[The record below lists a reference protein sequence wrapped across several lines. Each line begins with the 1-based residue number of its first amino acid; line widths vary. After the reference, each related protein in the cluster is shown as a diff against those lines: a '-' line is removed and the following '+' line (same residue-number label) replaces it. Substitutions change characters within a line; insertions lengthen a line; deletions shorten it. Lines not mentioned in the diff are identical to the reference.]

1 MKKKTQKIK
10 RGIFVAL
17 AFGMLISNVYAIT
30 SDGVTYDNQGNTEVL
45 TDTLDGLLREAD
57 KYKTGG
63 TVTANQM
70 LKGATGY
77 AKGELVTGTIES
89 KGAETYTPGT
99 TNQTISS
106 GVYLSGTQTIKG
118 DANLKGAN
126 IAAGKTIFGV
136 SGTFTSDANAAAGH
150 MLSGKTAYVNGS
162 KVTGTIPSKGAATYT
177 PGTSNQTINSG
188 QYLSG
193 NQTIVGDANL
203 TGANIV
209 SGKSIFGVRGSH
221 TAKNHT
227 YDIVASQHHQTNS
240 GDCSMG
246 AGFRSTGQGKLLV
259 WVDISNAT
267 GGINNHPN
275 PYIKGGSDYFSP
287 TGTPYKDDWGA
298 AWYFSIDV
306 TPGLDYTIGYY
317 HGYPESGFKICN
329 LFAVYVS

>member
-99 TNQTISS
+99 KNQTISS

-150 MLSGKTAYVNGS
+150 ILSGKTAYVNGS
-162 KVTGTIPSKGAATYT
+162 KVTGTIESKGATTYT
-177 PGTSNQTINSG
+177 PGTSNQTINAG

-209 SGKSIFGVRGSH
+209 SGKSIFGVWGSH
-221 TAKNHT
+221 TAQNHSYEVLKAEFGATQGGCGWSWGYMNKYKSGKIIAWMDMTATSGGVNTNTVHNFSKNSVSIAPT
-227 YDIVASQHHQTNS
+227 TIASGEYAGAWTFITDFNA
-240 GDCSMG
+240 GD
-246 AGFRSTGQGKLLV
+246 
-259 WVDISNAT
+259 
-267 GGINNHPN
+267 
-275 PYIKGGSDYFSP
+275 
-287 TGTPYKDDWGA
+287 
-298 AWYFSIDV
+298 SIDINFNLTSV
-306 TPGLDYTIGYY
+306 
-317 HGYPESGFKICN
+317 SGFKSCG
-329 LFAVYVS
+329 LYVVLVS